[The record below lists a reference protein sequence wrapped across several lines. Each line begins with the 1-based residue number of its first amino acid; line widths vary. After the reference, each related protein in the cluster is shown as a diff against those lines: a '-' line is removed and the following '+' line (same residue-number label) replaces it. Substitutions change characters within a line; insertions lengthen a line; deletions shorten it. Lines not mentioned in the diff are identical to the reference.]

1 MDYLENNKI
10 HISIN
15 RIKLIVLEVLS
26 HEDNLNIQL
35 HDGANLPPTR
45 NSKLIINAILGS
57 RASDEPVIF
66 RVNKMHPDGHKDSVA
81 YLCIDINKSNCIV
94 EVGLQ
99 TNASQRQK
107 RLNTYSQY
115 LADLR
120 NYSISAQ
127 LKKYADNPISI
138 YESGVSV

>member
-1 MDYLENNKI
+1 MDYLENN
-10 HISIN
+10 IN
-15 RIKLIVLEVLS
+15 RIRQIVLEVLN
-26 HEDNLNIQL
+26 HKDNLNIQL
-35 HDGANLPPTR
+35 HGGGGGLSPTR
-45 NSKLIINAILGS
+45 NSKLIIHAILGS
-57 RASDEPVIF
+57 KASDENILF

-81 YLCIDINKSNCIV
+81 YLCIDMFKQNCIV

-115 LADLR
+115 LADLC

-127 LKKYADNPISI
+127 LKKYADNPKSI
-138 YESGVSV
+138 YESGVSI

>member
-1 MDYLENNKI
+1 MTYLENIKI

-57 RASDEPVIF
+57 RDSDEPVIF

-81 YLCIDINKSNCIV
+81 YLCINMYQQNLIVETGFKHASPRQIKINK
-94 EVGLQ
+94 
-99 TNASQRQK
+99 
-107 RLNTYSQY
+107 YSEY
-115 LADLR
+115 LAELS
-120 NYSISAQ
+120 NYTAQ

>member
-1 MDYLENNKI
+1 MTYLENNK
-10 HISIN
+10 N
-15 RIKLIVLEVLS
+15 RIKLIVLEVLN

-35 HDGANLPPTR
+35 HDGANLSPTR
-45 NSKLIINAILGS
+45 NSRLITNAILAS
-57 RASDEPVIF
+57 RHNDEPVIF
-66 RVNKMHPDGHKDSVA
+66 RVNKMYPDGHYDVVA
-81 YLCIDINKSNCIV
+81 YLCIDMFKQNCIV

-115 LADLR
+115 LAELS

-127 LKKYADNPISI
+127 LKKYADNPKSI
-138 YESGVSV
+138 YESGVSI